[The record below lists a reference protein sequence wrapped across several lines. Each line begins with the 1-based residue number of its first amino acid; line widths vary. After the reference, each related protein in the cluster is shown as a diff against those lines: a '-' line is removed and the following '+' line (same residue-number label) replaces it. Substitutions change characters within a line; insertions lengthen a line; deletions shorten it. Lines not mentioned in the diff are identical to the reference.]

1 MGLIGIGIDLVDILP
16 FKSMYDAD
24 DTDLTRV
31 FSEDEL
37 LYAGKSEARFI
48 HLAARFAAKEAALKA
63 LGCGLQDGISLTDVV
78 VIKLPSGAPQLQLTG
93 GALREAER
101 LGVVGWMLSLT
112 HSETTVGAVAIA
124 LSADGPR

>member
-1 MGLIGIGIDLVDILP
+1 MGLIGIGIDLVDVLP
-16 FKSMYDAD
+16 FKSLYGAD

-37 LYAGKSEARFI
+37 LYAGQDENRFV

-63 LGCGLQDGISLTDVV
+63 LGCGLQDGISLTDIV

-93 GALREAER
+93 GALLEAER
-101 LGVVGWMLSLT
+101 LGIVGWMLSLT
-112 HSETTVGAVAIA
+112 HSEATVGAVAIA
-124 LSADGPR
+124 LSADAPM